1 VRRSE
6 EREFASKAGGNL
18 VPAPALPAA
27 DDTGRRDVALYVLMA
42 IVVALV
48 IYLFYAVINP
58 EKF

>member
-1 VRRSE
+1 MDQSARGKRDRPPFGGGRRIE
-6 EREFASKAGGNL
+6 ERYGDGTMAS
-18 VPAPALPAA
+18 
-27 DDTGRRDVALYVLMA
+27 YVLMA